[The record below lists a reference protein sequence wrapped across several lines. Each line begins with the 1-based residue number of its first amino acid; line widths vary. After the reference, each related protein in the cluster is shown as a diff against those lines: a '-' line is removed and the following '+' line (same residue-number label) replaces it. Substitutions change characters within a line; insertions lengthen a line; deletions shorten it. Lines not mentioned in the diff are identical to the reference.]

1 MLGLWTV
8 VLPLLALQ
16 LSRAM
21 FKLQPVTDP
30 LTGAVTLPPFWR
42 AMGTLLFKDV
52 WQLQLS
58 RASSSSGA
66 MGMLAWD
73 VFSGMWLLVFV
84 LLCTHITYTVAV

>member
-1 MLGLWTV
+1 
-8 VLPLLALQ
+8 
-16 LSRAM
+16 
-21 FKLQPVTDP
+21 
-30 LTGAVTLPPFWR
+30 
-42 AMGTLLFKDV
+42 MGTLLFKDV

-66 MGMLAWD
+66 LGMLAWD